1 MAPTSE
7 TYDQWLAKQKSP
19 KFESKVKER
28 NTRISKKDSKKHQQL
43 ISREGTKRKK
53 DKKGGVA

>member
-19 KFESKVKER
+19 KFESKVSQNKTNVPKNLVK
-28 NTRISKKDSKKHQQL
+28 NTTQE

-53 DKKGGVA
+53 RSEKGVA